1 MEQRSR
7 AGIQTGRGAG
17 RDARA
22 QGGAAVG
29 GAGCGEHLV
38 RAIRARVGAAPS
50 PWALGPRRSGRSMK
64 ISVDRS
70 AKVAVD
76 DPTQPRPRGILAHRS
91 LSRWAC
97 KSAIQTTHT
106 KDRGEGIAG
115 RAIGDRGA
123 RCTGSAANAGVA
135 WCGALLGS
143 RFAIFVREDPTRH
156 AATHHTRS
164 RHARRVRR
172 PCCTRHDSCHRPR
185 RHRRT
190 RSAPSCAGRRPCRAA
205 KAGHSR
211 ATLGVQRQRCR
222 RAAHRRRLGREV
234 RRHGC
239 KGCHLRTGETEGGRQ
254 GTLEGRVLRAV
265 SPTACGRSS
274 GNTPP
279 ARSRARAPLSCHM
292 HTAPSRVVIQRSG
305 ARIETSTRSRARAR
319 SA

>member
-1 MEQRSR
+1 MQECDPNHAHQR
-7 AGIQTGRGAG
+7 QRGG
-17 RDARA
+17 HCRPCNRRPRREMHRKRRKC
-22 QGGAAVG
+22 
-29 GAGCGEHLV
+29 GCGVNFSEVVLL
-38 RAIRARVGAAPS
+38 ICS
-50 PWALGPRRSGRSMK
+50 RR
-64 ISVDRS
+64 
-70 AKVAVD
+70 
-76 DPTQPRPRGILAHRS
+76 P
-91 LSRWAC
+91 
-97 KSAIQTTHT
+97 
-106 KDRGEGIAG
+106 
-115 RAIGDRGA
+115 
-123 RCTGSAANAGVA
+123 
-135 WCGALLGS
+135 
-143 RFAIFVREDPTRH
+143 H

-172 PCCTRHDSCHRPR
+172 PCCTRHDSYHRPR

-190 RSAPSCAGRRPCRAA
+190 RSAPSRAGRRPCRAA